1 MALELPSVDKGQGGC
16 RYWCPTLLPTSWIKI
31 VRSAL
36 YRDLA
41 NEINLLSEALEIV
54 AAIAGFLRSL
64 VTSSVFLKM
73 LGSVNKHLLQF
84 PTPIVI

>member
-1 MALELPSVDKGQGGC
+1 M
-16 RYWCPTLLPTSWIKI
+16 
-31 VRSAL
+31 RSAL